1 MGWNG
6 FAAQELRPDCDCEL
20 LQMAASQF
28 SENVNSIF
36 LPSHDCCCRALCVLL
51 KKKEQ
56 IAAMLLRCLISP
68 YLKY

>member
-51 KKKEQ
+51 KKRANSCNAPQ
-56 IAAMLLRCLISP
+56 MP
-68 YLKY
+68 YLTLP